1 MNFLKKLSL
10 KQQIWSALA
19 IMLTLTLSIAVIFF
33 AIIST
38 VNSELSISTDLQNQ
52 INTAQISIVLIL
64 VISSVIGAA
73 IAFLISKQI
82 RSVMFDVKTSLQ
94 NMSNGDFSYK
104 LDEERIGERRQISVL
119 INQFSAQLNS
129 MIMELQ
135 SASNDLQ
142 HSSTQLSSVTH
153 EASHNI
159 TQQHSETEQ
168 VATAVEEMTA
178 TAQEIARNA
187 ASAAESAKEADNQS
201 RSGALVSTEALGGMF
216 QLMEDL
222 NKASAVIQ
230 SLQTESN
237 NINVVLD
244 VISGISEQTN
254 LLALNAA
261 IEAARAGE
269 QGRGF
274 AVVADE
280 VRTLAGR
287 TQEST
292 NQIKELI
299 DSLQTGSSN
308 AVAAMD
314 NAIKEVNINNEQVE
328 NVAEALGG
336 IAGEIGN
343 INNMLD
349 QMAAASEQQSST
361 SEEISR
367 NVVSISQLA
376 EKTSQG
382 TQHIDSAE
390 TEIGAVS
397 SRLNQIISSFKA

>member
-1 MNFLKKLSL
+1 MNFLNTLTF
-10 KQQIWSALA
+10 KQQIWSALV
-19 IMLTLTLSIAVIFF
+19 IMLTLTFIIGGIFF
-33 AIIST
+33 TTISAI
-38 VNSELSISTDLQNQ
+38 NAELNVSASLQSQ
-52 INTAQISIVLIL
+52 IFSAQSAISIIL
-64 VISSVIGAA
+64 VMATIAGVIV
-73 IAFLISKQI
+73 AFFISKQI
-82 RSVMFDVKTSLQ
+82 RSMMIDVKTSLQ
-94 NMSNGDFSYK
+94 NMASGDFSYR
-104 LDEERIGERRQISVL
+104 LDENRMGERKQISIL
-119 INQFSAQLNS
+119 MNSFTSQLDS
-129 MIMELQ
+129 MIQELQ
-135 SASNDLQ
+135 NASNDLQ
-142 HSSTQLSSVTH
+142 NSSSQLSSVTQ

-168 VATAVEEMTA
+168 VAAAVEEMTA

-187 ASAAESAKEADNQS
+187 ASAAESAKQADEQA
-201 RSGALVSTEALGGMF
+201 RSGALVSTNALGGMF

-222 NKASAVIQ
+222 NKASDVIT
-230 SLQTESN
+230 SLQSESS

-299 DSLQTGSSN
+299 DSLQNGSSN
-308 AVAAMD
+308 AVEAMD
-314 NAIKEVNINNEQVE
+314 NAIKEVNINNQQVE
-328 NVAEALGG
+328 DVAEALGG

-367 NVVSISQLA
+367 NVASISQLA

-382 TQHIDSAE
+382 TQYIDSAE
-390 TEIGAVS
+390 TEISTVS
-397 SRLNQIISSFKA
+397 ARLNQITSSFKA

>member
-1 MNFLKKLSL
+1 MNFLKKLTL
-10 KQQIWSALA
+10 KQQIWSGLIIMMALTA
-19 IMLTLTLSIAVIFF
+19 SITIIFF
-33 AIIST
+33 ATINTIS
-38 VNSELSISTDLQNQ
+38 SELSASEGLQSQ
-52 INTAQISIVLIL
+52 IAAAQTGIALIF
-64 VISSVIGAA
+64 VISSIIGAA
-73 IAFLISKQI
+73 VAFLISTQI
-82 RSVMFDVKTSLQ
+82 RSVMVDVKTSLQ

-104 LDEERIGERRQISVL
+104 LDENSIGERGQISVL
-119 INQFSAQLNS
+119 INNFSTQLNS
-129 MIMELQ
+129 MISELQ

-142 HSSTQLSSVTH
+142 HSSGQLSSITH
-153 EASHNI
+153 DASQTV

-187 ASAAESAKEADNQS
+187 ASAAESAKQADDGAK
-201 RSGALVSTEALGGMF
+201 SGALISTEAMGGMF
-216 QLMEDL
+216 HLMEDL

-299 DSLQTGSSN
+299 ESLQTGSTN
-308 AVAAMD
+308 AVNAMD
-314 NAIKEVNINNEQVE
+314 NAIKEVNVNNEQVE

-382 TQHIDSAE
+382 TQQINSAE

-397 SRLNQIISSFKA
+397 SRLNQIVSSFKS